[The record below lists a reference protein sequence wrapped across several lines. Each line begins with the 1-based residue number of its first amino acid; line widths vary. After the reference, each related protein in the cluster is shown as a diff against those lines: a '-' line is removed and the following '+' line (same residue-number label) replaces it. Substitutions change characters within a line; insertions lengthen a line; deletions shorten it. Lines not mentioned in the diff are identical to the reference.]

1 MMSLHRL
8 ALSKPPDSTDVPVV
22 EMVSTTQRNEA
33 RSVMALV
40 AALLERDIPVRDIAV
55 VVRDLDP
62 YEEPLFRA
70 ALQHDVVP
78 DFWTQLRVTQTRP
91 FNLLVSV
98 CDALAEE
105 TIDKHTLLQPLE
117 HRWTP
122 PEADKSTWP
131 VNPKTVQR
139 TRCTLPDDASTLP
152 EWADEIVASDDVDDR
167 IGTFIRWLGDVP
179 DPRPD
184 TVASVLSDVVDAY
197 ATHGLPETKA
207 TDSPALLDSEID
219 ARAVVRMQTL
229 VEQLRHKFA
238 DRLNEGFVE
247 RSWADV
253 AELATLIA
261 TQRPGRRE
269 HSHARAVDILEA
281 NDVWALNIPYVVA
294 VGLTASE
301 WPQDTD
307 STTQPEFEEAILR
320 GTDAASKLA
329 PDTSWTDNRDRDHFT
344 DTLNAASRGVIIT
357 RYEETTEGDR
367 VHPSPFRDF
376 VDTELVPDPEIQQLR
391 SPEHD
396 VPAAVQAMLCESR
409 ETEGE
414 T

>member
-1 MMSLHRL
+1 MTSPHRL
-8 ALSKPPDSTDVPVV
+8 ALSKPLDSPNVPVV

-33 RSVMALV
+33 RSVMSLV
-40 AALLERDIPVRDIAV
+40 AALLKRDIPVRDIAV
-55 VVRDLDP
+55 VVRNLDP

-70 ALQHDVVP
+70 ALQHGIVP

-98 CDALAEE
+98 CDALAEDS
-105 TIDKHTLLQPLE
+105 IDKHTLLKPLE

-122 PEADKSTWP
+122 PEADKSAWP
-131 VNPKTVQR
+131 VKPKTVQR
-139 TRCTLPDDASTLP
+139 TRWMLPDDAGTLT
-152 EWADEIVASDDVDDR
+152 EWVDNIVANDDVDDR
-167 IGTFIRWLGDVP
+167 IGTFVRWLGEVP
-179 DPRPD
+179 KPQPD

-197 ATHGLPETKA
+197 ATHGLPETKV
-207 TDSPALLDSEID
+207 TDSPALLDTEID
-219 ARAVVRMQTL
+219 ARAVVRVKTL
-229 VEQLRHKFA
+229 VKQLRHKFA
-238 DRLNEGFVE
+238 DRLNEGSAE
-247 RSWADV
+247 QSWADI

-281 NDVWALNIPYVVA
+281 NDVWALDIPYVVA

-301 WPQDTD
+301 WPQNTD

-320 GTDAASKLA
+320 GTDDASKLA
-329 PDTSWTDNRDRDHFT
+329 PDTSWTDSRDRDHFA
-344 DTLNAASRGVIIT
+344 DTLNAANRGVIMT
-357 RYEETTEGDR
+357 RYEETTSGDI
-367 VHPSPFRDF
+367 VHPSPFIDF

-396 VPAAVQAMLCESR
+396 VPAAVQAMLSESL
-409 ETEGE
+409 ETEKND
-414 T
+414 